1 MKSLVKLLFFIL
13 FFYAGSLFSQETTEA
28 TLENQ
33 FIDVIE
39 KSNRYQEY
47 KVVKKFKLDKLRKSV
62 TDTISELKSTID
74 ASNTKI
80 DEQQNEINQLS
91 TKFNNSQNELKA
103 SNERE
108 NNMLFF
114 GISTSKGIYNIILW
128 SIIGGLTLLMIIF
141 ILKFKRS
148 NAITKETRLKFE
160 ETETEFDD
168 HRQRTLEREQQM
180 RRKLQDEINKN
191 KKSQ

>member
-1 MKSLVKLLFFIL
+1 MKSLIKILFIIS

-47 KVVKKFKLDKLRKSV
+47 KVVKKFKLDKLRKNV
-62 TDTISELKSTID
+62 TDTISKLKSTID

-103 SNERE
+103 STERE
-108 NNMLFF
+108 NNMVLF
-114 GISTSKGIYNIILW
+114 GISTSKSVYNIILW
-128 SIIGGLTLLMIIF
+128 SIIGGLTFLMIIF
-141 ILKFKRS
+141 FIRFKRS
-148 NAITKETRLKFE
+148 NVVTKETRLKFE
-160 ETETEFDD
+160 EIETEFDD